1 MCYSLG
7 MSKHGIWKVR
17 AEGYAHDVLW
27 DYRWVCECGRKSVW
41 FSDITRRDASAERH
55 LAKYEGE

>member
-1 MCYSLG
+1 